1 MTTGNRPRV
10 GLWFYTNEF
19 GHKVRA
25 RILERLHEAGLEVVY
40 DFDMRACYCL
50 DGRVYT
56 ADGTDLSALDVF
68 YHMNAEERNAHQDD
82 ILRQI
87 EESGVTVFN
96 PYQAYAA
103 ANDKFRASCIMRRA
117 GVDVPPSMLIP
128 TDVHEATM
136 RRIFREWGSVVVKP
150 RDKTCA
156 KGIMKFDDFE
166 PFNDFVLF
174 AQDHVGGLY
183 LERYI
188 PFAER
193 DIRVEVFADEVV
205 GEGFTRI
212 MGHSFKTN
220 VRSGGRAVFIPAEDD
235 AKDLAVRAAR
245 ALGMTTTIVD
255 MVRSLETGRPVVL
268 EVNPL
273 LGVFY
278 GAHFESIG
286 QPAPEYF
293 ERMDALKVRLIAD
306 HIIKLVSK

>member
-1 MTTGNRPRV
+1 MTTGTRPRV

-19 GHKVRA
+19 GHKIRA
-25 RILERLHEAGLEVVY
+25 RILDRLHQAGLEAVY

-87 EESGVTVFN
+87 EESGVTMFN

-117 GVDVPPSMLIP
+117 GVDVPQSMLVS
-128 TDVHEATM
+128 TNFHEPTM
-136 RRIFREWGSVVVKP
+136 RRLFDEWGSVVVKP

-156 KGIMKFDDFE
+156 KGIMKFDAFE

-174 AQDHVGGLY
+174 AQDYVGSLY
-183 LERYI
+183 IERYV
-188 PFAER
+188 PFVER
-193 DIRVEVFADEVV
+193 DIRVEVFDGQVV

-220 VRSGGRAVFIPAEDD
+220 VRSGGRAVHIPAEPD
-235 AKDLAVRAAR
+235 AQALAVRAAA

-255 MVRSLETGRPVVL
+255 MVRSTETGRPVVL

-293 ERMDALKVRLIAD
+293 QRMDELKVGLIAD
-306 HIIKLVSK
+306 HIIGLASR